1 LGALK
6 AGSEE
11 DRSMDRYMKLFVLMS
26 VIYFVVGSFLG
37 LLMAMNVYTAATK
50 FAHVHLNLLGF
61 MSMMI
66 FGVGYFILPRFNARS
81 LRWPRLVPV
90 HFWLANVSLVSMVI
104 FYTLSSAVFWLSAVM
119 QLHSIALFLVHLAAS
134 MFGTP
139 AEAPKREEPRPE
151 IPTVSGGMKVG
162 EIVERW
168 PATVKVLV
176 EGGLEALSDSEHLE
190 NVKKL
195 GVTLAMAAKRHSL
208 DERKLLEEIAK
219 AVGGRVADGTA
230 TSTPAP
236 GGLIGS
242 ESVIGDVLRT
252 HPRTEEV
259 FRRFYG
265 EGCFS
270 CPGQAY
276 ESIAQSALMHN
287 VNEQEILKELNK
299 MAKQD

>member
-1 LGALK
+1 
-6 AGSEE
+6 
-11 DRSMDRYMKLFVLMS
+11 MDRYMKFFVLMS

-104 FYTLSSAVFWLSAVM
+104 FYTLSSVVFWLSAVM
-119 QLHSIALFLVHLAAS
+119 QLHSIVLFLVHLAAS
-134 MFGTP
+134 IFGAA
-139 AEAPKREEPRPE
+139 AEAPKTEAPRPE
-151 IPTVSGGMKVG
+151 LPVVSADMKVG

-168 PATVKVLV
+168 PVTVKVLV
-176 EGGLEALSDSEHLE
+176 EGGLKAMSDPEHLE

-195 GVTLAMAAKRHSL
+195 GVTLAMAAKRHGL
-208 DERKLLEEIAK
+208 DERKLLQEIAT
-219 AVGGRVADGTA
+219 AVGGRVAEGPRA
-230 TSTPAP
+230 PAP
-236 GGLIGS
+236 AGDALVGR
-242 ESVIGDVLRT
+242 ESIIGDVLRT
-252 HPRTEEV
+252 YPRTEEV

-287 VNEQEILKELNK
+287 VNEQEILNELNR
-299 MAKQD
+299 AASQN

>member
-1 LGALK
+1 
-6 AGSEE
+6 
-11 DRSMDRYMKLFVLMS
+11 MDRYMKLFVLMA
-26 VIYFVVGSFLG
+26 VIYFAVGSFLG
-37 LLMAMNVYTAATK
+37 LLMATNVYTAATK

-66 FGVGYFILPRFNARS
+66 FGVGYFILPRFNART

-90 HFWLANVSLVSMVI
+90 HFWLANVSLVAMVI
-104 FYTLSSAVFWLSAVM
+104 FYTLSSVVFWLSAVM
-119 QLHSIALFLVHLAAS
+119 QLHSIVLFLVHLAAS

-139 AEAPKREEPRPE
+139 AEAPKTEAPRPE
-151 IPTVSGGMKVG
+151 LPVVSADMTVG

-168 PATVKVLV
+168 PAAVKVLV
-176 EGGLEALSDSEHLE
+176 EGGLKAMSDPEHLE

-195 GVTLAMAAKRHSL
+195 GVTLAMAAKRHGL
-208 DERKLLEEIAK
+208 DERKLLHEIAA
-219 AVGGRVADGTA
+219 AVGGRVADGA
-230 TSTPAP
+230 GAPAP
-236 GGLIGS
+236 AGDALVGK
-242 ESVIGDVLRT
+242 ESIIGDVLRT
-252 HPRTEEV
+252 YPRTEEV

-287 VNEQEILKELNK
+287 VNEQEILNELNR
-299 MAKQD
+299 MASQN